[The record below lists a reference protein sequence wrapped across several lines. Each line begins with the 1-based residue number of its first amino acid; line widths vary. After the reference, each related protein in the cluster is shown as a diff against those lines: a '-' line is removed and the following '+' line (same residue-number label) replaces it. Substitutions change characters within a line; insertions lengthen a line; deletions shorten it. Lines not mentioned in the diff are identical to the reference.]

1 MQFSDNL
8 VLLLCLTK
16 VIEYILF
23 SFDGFGNFIKLQSI
37 SLKCLFT
44 CFKSIKGFNTEHIDG
59 LYIYRYAAWNGLT
72 ILDPSI
78 YRNKYD
84 GQDMFTNLFRR
95 IPLSINEGTFM
106 SIFPNDNITILHNI
120 LGEKIIMQFLKNMI

>member
-1 MQFSDNL
+1 MLNKSNRIHFMFLYFPLMDL
-8 VLLLCLTK
+8 A
-16 VIEYILF
+16 IF
-23 SFDGFGNFIKLQSI
+23 FIKLQSI

-78 YRNKYD
+78 YRNK
-84 GQDMFTNLFRR
+84 
-95 IPLSINEGTFM
+95 I
-106 SIFPNDNITILHNI
+106 
-120 LGEKIIMQFLKNMI
+120 